1 MNNTIIGSNIGENVG
16 RGLAP
21 AETLFQ
27 TTDKVVWVN
36 FFFRFIFNVHISNV
50 IILQR
55 NIFKLKP
62 HNNGG
67 REATRPTRDLVFKHN
82 KKQNPYFKTNN

>member
-1 MNNTIIGSNIGENVG
+1 MYVHGDIVCFKCLRDNDRNVG

-67 REATRPTRDLVFKHN
+67 RKQPALHWAKPKPN
-82 KKQNPYFKTNN
+82 KEIKN